1 MALGDD
7 GGVDSGAKFVGKF
20 VEFGVAVD
28 LDRAFGCVADDVA
41 VMAPL
46 QVFLE
51 FRLGVG
57 IHGVVEV
64 IGQLF

>member
-1 MALGDD
+1 
-7 GGVDSGAKFVGKF
+7 VDTAAEILGKF
-20 VEFGVAVD
+20 VEFGAAID
-28 LDRAFGCVADDVA
+28 FNGAFGRVADDVA

-46 QVFLE
+46 QMFLE
-51 FRLGVG
+51 ISPGVG